1 MTSFSITAIGGPREA
16 IAGTGQGST
25 KVRGVLCGET
35 MFPDICSRFQRI
47 TVKSTRENAALIMG
61 SGKNRAVAM
70 KDKVAVAAE
79 NINFYLILRND
90 NGALNQSP
98 GFF

>member
-1 MTSFSITAIGGPREA
+1 
-16 IAGTGQGST
+16 
-25 KVRGVLCGET
+25 
-35 MFPDICSRFQRI
+35 
-47 TVKSTRENAALIMG
+47 
-61 SGKNRAVAM
+61 M